1 MIRLYKTTLS
11 TGYNLSLYFQV
22 HHTAKEGG
30 EKSWDTLVNVSKI
43 IFIVTFQRGHRK
55 KKASYPITATPFR
68 GRQPELQS

>member
-43 IFIVTFQRGHRK
+43 IFTVNMIIGRLELV
-55 KKASYPITATPFR
+55 PFLILLNKDYWSIKR
-68 GRQPELQS
+68 